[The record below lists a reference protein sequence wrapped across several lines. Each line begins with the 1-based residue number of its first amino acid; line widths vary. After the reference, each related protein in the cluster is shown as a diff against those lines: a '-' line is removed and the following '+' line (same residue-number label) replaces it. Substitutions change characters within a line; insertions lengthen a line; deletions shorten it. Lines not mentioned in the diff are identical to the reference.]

1 MLLAHEVWRTNGAV
15 FPRIGPDH
23 PFDGY
28 QSFGFQ
34 NERPGCI
41 EKWKTQCNV
50 EPWAPES
57 YQWICQIV
65 YLDFYASLRPPKFF
79 GGSAYDNP

>member
-50 EPWAPES
+50 EQRAEIS
-57 YQWICQIV
+57 QWI
-65 YLDFYASLRPPKFF
+65 YLVIRASPGPLNLIS
-79 GGSAYDNP
+79 GSVK